1 MSEKINIDDAIN
13 EYYKLKSKYETA
25 YYDTYIKPIVKA
37 KAKDKSKREKRI
49 EYSKLPK
56 AECVN
61 CKRNVGSVFSI
72 TEKSFART
80 FIAKCGDINDPCPL
94 NINILA
100 SKFVT
105 YEDEIKSQE
114 KDINKLKTDI
124 IKEKYNIMFGYT
136 EEETGI
142 DNFTGFSNELKDTTM
157 LAGMVIEKNI
167 LINDNPEKHELLKKS
182 EDVFGNDYILQFKQ
196 MVKQYNDTADTQ
208 VLNEAVKFYV
218 NEMVPRL
225 KEIQELKYE
234 ENFVEY
240 EADNGEYKLY
250 QRKNSMRNLEYALE
264 SDSKV
269 ISFVTGLKQVSK
281 SQTLKA
287 SSKASKGNKTRKRQ
301 LSFVIEGD
309 EPNTPSPEYNPAS
322 PDYNPASPEYNPA
335 SPEYNPA
342 SPEYNPASPEYN
354 PADEQAYNIQ
364 GSLVTWKDPIYN
376 SVWVGLSGKY
386 RDILIRDPTWME
398 ETVQA
403 FVDLK
408 STPGARREFILPS
421 DIVLP
426 PTVSEGKQLEFGND
440 TLNDLIEHLSTVQ
453 KGILINAIP
462 RNKEPSVS
470 DLRPFV
476 SMLKSMLAQAVD
488 FRAY

>member
-25 YYDTYIKPIVKA
+25 YYDTYIKPIIKT
-37 KAKDKSKREKRI
+37 KDKSKREKRV

-61 CKRNVGSVFSI
+61 CKRNVGTVFSI
-72 TEKSFART
+72 TYKSFTRT
-80 FIAKCGDINDPCPL
+80 FTAKCGDLNDPCPL

-100 SKFVT
+100 SKYFT
-105 YEDEIKSQE
+105 YEDEIRSQE

-136 EEETGI
+136 EEELGI
-142 DNFTGFSNELKDTTM
+142 DNFTAFSNELKDTTM
-157 LAGMVIEKNI
+157 LTGMVIEKDI
-167 LINDNPEKHELLKKS
+167 LTNDNPEKHELLKKS
-182 EDVFGNDYILQFKQ
+182 VDVFGNDYILQFKQ
-196 MVKQYNDTADTQ
+196 MVKQYNDTGDTQ

-240 EADNGEYKLY
+240 EVDNGEYKLY
-250 QRKNSMRNLEYALE
+250 QRKNNMKNLEYALE
-264 SDSKV
+264 SDPKV
-269 ISFVTGLKQVSK
+269 ISFVTGLKSVSK

-287 SSKASKGNKTRKRQ
+287 NRVGNKGSKTRKKQ

-309 EPNTPSPEYNPAS
+309 EPKSP
-322 PDYNPASPEYNPA
+322 SPEYNPA

-342 SPEYNPASPEYN
+342 SPEYNPASHDYN
-354 PADEQAYNIQ
+354 PASPDYNPASPEYKPADDQLYNIQ
-364 GSLVTWKDPIYN
+364 GNLVTWKNPVYG
-376 SVWVGLSGKY
+376 SVWDGLSLKY
-386 RDILIRDPTWME
+386 KDILIRDPKWME
-398 ETVQA
+398 ETVEA

-408 STPGARREFILPS
+408 STPGTRREFILPS
-421 DIVLP
+421 EIVIP
-426 PTVSEGKQLEFGND
+426 PVVSEGNQLDFGND
-440 TLNDLIEHLSTVQ
+440 ALNDLVEHLSSVQ
-453 KGILINAIP
+453 KGILIKAIP
-462 RNKEPSVS
+462 KSESPSRS
-470 DLRPFV
+470 DLRSFV
-476 SMLKSMLAQAVD
+476 SMLNSMLAQSVD